1 MSTKLRKAV
10 ATIVM
15 TGLLSLQTNAAPAT
29 VKASALNVR
38 QAPSTTSAILG
49 TVYNGEKL
57 DVTAISG
64 EWATILYN
72 NNTAYVSQQYITVDQ
87 ETQQIRYVNASL
99 LNIRSGTS
107 INHSVLGQ
115 APYGATVTL
124 LEKVDSEW
132 AKISYNGTV
141 GYVACQYLSVRSL
154 GNTTSRS
161 GTRPSLTDNTS
172 LIEFAKKYIGVPYVY
187 GGTTPSGFD
196 CSGFVQ
202 YVFSNFGVKLSR
214 TTYTQVNEGVAVSKE
229 NLKTGDLVFFG
240 TASNVSHV
248 GIYISDGNFIHAS
261 KPGDTVKINSLYSDY
276 YVRNYYT
283 ARRVR

>member
-1 MSTKLRKAV
+1 MSTKLKKAV

-15 TGLLSLQTNAAPAT
+15 TGLLSLQASAATAT
-29 VKASALNVR
+29 VNANALNVR
-38 QAPSTTSAILG
+38 QAPSTSSAVLG

-57 DVTAISG
+57 NVTATDG
-64 EWATILYN
+64 DWATILFN
-72 NNTAYVSQQYITVDQ
+72 NNTAYVSQQYITIEESVSQ
-87 ETQQIRYVNASL
+87 TRSVNASL
-99 LNIRSGTS
+99 LNIRSGAS
-107 INHSVLGQ
+107 INHTVIGQ

-124 LEKVDSEW
+124 LEKLNSDW
-132 AKISYNGTV
+132 AKISYNGIT
-141 GYVACQYLSVRSL
+141 GYVACQYLSVRAV
-154 GNTTSRS
+154 GNSTSRS
-161 GTRPSLTDNTS
+161 GTRPSLSDNTA
-172 LIEFAKKYIGVPYVY
+172 LIDFAKKYLGVPYVY
-187 GGTTPSGFD
+187 GGSSPSGFD

-229 NLKTGDLVFFG
+229 NLQAGDLVFFG

>member
-15 TGLLSLQTNAAPAT
+15 TGLLSLQASAATAT
-29 VKASALNVR
+29 VNANALNVR
-38 QAPSTTSAILG
+38 QAPSTSSAILG

-57 DVTAISG
+57 NVTATDG
-64 EWATILYN
+64 DWATILFN
-72 NNTAYVSQQYITVDQ
+72 NNTAYVSQQYITLTESVSQ
-87 ETQQIRYVNASL
+87 TRSVNASL
-99 LNIRSGTS
+99 LNIRSGAS
-107 INHSVLGQ
+107 INHTVVGQ

-124 LEKVDSEW
+124 LEKLNSEW
-132 AKISYNGTV
+132 AKISYNGIT
-141 GYVACQYLSVRSL
+141 GYVACQYLSVRAV
-154 GNTTSRS
+154 GNSTSRS
-161 GTRPSLTDNTS
+161 GTRPSLSDNTA
-172 LIEFAKKYIGVPYVY
+172 LIEFAKKYLGVPYVY
-187 GGTTPSGFD
+187 GGSSPSGFD

-229 NLKTGDLVFFG
+229 NLQTGDLVFFG

-248 GIYISDGNFIHAS
+248 GIYISNGNFIHAS

>member
-1 MSTKLRKAV
+1 
-10 ATIVM
+10 M
-15 TGLLSLQTNAAPAT
+15 TGLLSLQASAATAT
-29 VKASALNVR
+29 VNANALNVR
-38 QAPSTTSAILG
+38 QAPSTSSAVLG

-57 DVTAISG
+57 NVTATDG
-64 EWATILYN
+64 DWATILFN
-72 NNTAYVSQQYITVDQ
+72 NNTAYVSQQYITIEESVSQ
-87 ETQQIRYVNASL
+87 TRSVNASL
-99 LNIRSGTS
+99 LNIRSGAS
-107 INHSVLGQ
+107 INHTVIGQ

-124 LEKVDSEW
+124 LEKLNSDW
-132 AKISYNGTV
+132 AKISYNGIT
-141 GYVACQYLSVRSL
+141 GYVACQYLSVRAV
-154 GNTTSRS
+154 GNSTSRS
-161 GTRPSLTDNTS
+161 GTRPSLSDNTA
-172 LIEFAKKYIGVPYVY
+172 LIDFAKKYLGVPYVY
-187 GGTTPSGFD
+187 GGSSPSGFD

-229 NLKTGDLVFFG
+229 NLQAGDLVFFG

>member
-1 MSTKLRKAV
+1 MSTKLKKAV

-15 TGLLSLQTNAAPAT
+15 TGLLSLQTSAATAT
-29 VKASALNVR
+29 VKANALNVR
-38 QAPSTTSAILG
+38 QAPSTTSAIVG

-57 DVTAISG
+57 NVTATSG
-64 EWATILYN
+64 EWATILFN
-72 NNTAYVSQQYITVDQ
+72 NNTAYVSQQYITVEED
-87 ETQQIRYVNASL
+87 TQQLRYVNASV
-99 LNIRSGTS
+99 LNIRSGAS
-107 INHSVLGQ
+107 INHAVVGQ
-115 APYGATVTL
+115 ASYGAKVTL
-124 LEKVDSEW
+124 LEKVNSDW
-132 AKISYNGTV
+132 AKVSYNGV
-141 GYVACQYLSVRSL
+141 IGYVACQYLSVRAT

-161 GTRPSLTDNTS
+161 GTRPSLSDNTS
-172 LIEFAKKYIGVPYVY
+172 LIEFAKKYVGVPYVY
-187 GGTTPSGFD
+187 GGSTPAGFD

-214 TTYTQVNEGVAVSKE
+214 TTYTQVNEGVAISKE
-229 NLKTGDLVFFG
+229 NLKMGDLVFFG

-261 KPGDTVKINSLYSDY
+261 KPGDTVKISSLYSDY